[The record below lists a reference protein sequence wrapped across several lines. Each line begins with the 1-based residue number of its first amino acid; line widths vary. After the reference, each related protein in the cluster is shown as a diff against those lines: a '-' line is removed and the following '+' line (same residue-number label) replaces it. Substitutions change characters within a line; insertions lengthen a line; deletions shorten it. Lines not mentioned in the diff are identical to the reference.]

1 MRQKRIYQN
10 LQYHETS
17 KSCNLL
23 LISSLLQCKKQ
34 CNSCFKK
41 KTKLFCEKYCLFC
54 VKTQKIKKADVALLT
69 TIENVVFAGRSS
81 LTRPA
86 RRRTLTS
93 CWRSW
98 TGWVSTSESVVR
110 NSWLLS
116 VIFAFIYTFIYI
128 SSHNKNCSV
137 TFNLIY
143 CLNSQNHYEHCCVQ
157 YFNKFGSKLITC
169 IRIRPWIG
177 TDSVVKKI
185 RTES

>member
-1 MRQKRIYQN
+1 MERNGERMRQKRIYQN

-23 LISSLLQCKKQ
+23 LISSLLQFKQ
-34 CNSCFKK
+34 AMQF
-41 KTKLFCEKYCLFC
+41 LFQEEDKIILRKKYCLFC

-116 VIFAFIYTFIYI
+116 VICF
-128 SSHNKNCSV
+128 
-137 TFNLIY
+137 
-143 CLNSQNHYEHCCVQ
+143 
-157 YFNKFGSKLITC
+157 
-169 IRIRPWIG
+169 
-177 TDSVVKKI
+177 
-185 RTES
+185 